1 MFKDLTIQE
10 LLEARKNKKITL
22 IDVRSPSEYK
32 TATIPG
38 SINIPIFTDEERGEI
53 GTIYKQV
60 NVEAAKERGLEIVSA
75 KLPQFI
81 KEFSMLEGDR
91 VVFCWRGGMRSK
103 TSATV
108 VDLMGI
114 PVSRLQGGV
123 RSYRRWVVKALEES
137 NFTQD
142 AFVLNGYTGSG
153 KTTILRRLKK
163 QGFPV
168 LDLEQMANH
177 RGSIFGQIGL
187 TPNNQK
193 MFEALLIEEM
203 QGLENSPYFLI
214 EAESQRIGKIML
226 PQWIMDKKENG
237 IQFFIDMP
245 LEIRALNILEEYRP
259 WEHAEECMISF
270 QKIKRRIHTPIAA
283 QIEKDLEL
291 GRYESAV
298 QMLLAYYYDPRYEHT
313 ASQYPKEKQMRL
325 KVSNIEEAANA
336 IRELMDS
343 KLKIRQ

>member
-10 LLEARKNKKITL
+10 LLEDRKNKRMTL

-38 SINIPIFTDEERGEI
+38 SINIPIFTDEERAEI
-53 GTIYKQV
+53 GTIYKKV
-60 NVEAAKERGLEIVSA
+60 SVDAAKERGLEIVSA

-123 RSYRRWVVKALEES
+123 RSYRRWVVKELEES
-137 NFTQD
+137 SFNHY

-168 LDLEQMANH
+168 LDLEKMANH

-203 QGLENSPYFLI
+203 KDLQTSPYFII

-245 LEIRALNILEEYRP
+245 LETRALNILEEYRP
-259 WEHAEECMISF
+259 WEHAEECITSF

-283 QIEKDLEL
+283 QIEKDLEF

-325 KVSNIEEAANA
+325 KVNNVDEAAEA
-336 IRELMDS
+336 IREVMDS
-343 KLKIRQ
+343 KLKISH